1 MNETVRETICNDCNN
16 RDICKYCE
24 DVIKA
29 ERKAN
34 EINSML
40 DVSCPAS
47 VKVVCERIDV
57 HYIIKKEISNDCSIT
72 LL

>member
-1 MNETVRETICNDCNN
+1 MGEAVRETICTSCKN

-29 ERKAN
+29 ERQAS
-34 EINSML
+34 EINSTL
-40 DVSCPAS
+40 NVLCSAS
-47 VKVVCERIDV
+47 VKVVCERRDAS
-57 HYIIKKEISNDCSIT
+57 YIKREISNDCSIT